1 MAQATLWGPSSP
13 GTKLKLKRTVPLCC
27 CGSCWNQLSLTTV
40 RSWGDLASF
49 ATGYVMKTHRPS
61 LCFMLYEILATA
73 VVASLKLIIKRI
85 YVFDKN

>member
-1 MAQATLWGPSSP
+1 
-13 GTKLKLKRTVPLCC
+13 
-27 CGSCWNQLSLTTV
+27 
-40 RSWGDLASF
+40 
-49 ATGYVMKTHRPS
+49 MKTHRPS